1 MPYHRFK
8 IDQTVVPSTPTVPS
22 GRYTILQL
30 VPIADAGP
38 RYRIRRIED
47 GIERLVLEGQIRL
60 PEANMDDSRSGSPMP
75 NCSQTLNRLIQG
87 VEAAA
92 AAATKPDTL
101 DTLITTLNVVIAS
114 NADPYLVSAALIEGL
129 AATVARK
136 MPDAKQGEVSVE
148 VVVRLLRDRLRL
160 HGAI

>member
-8 IDQTVVPSTPTVPS
+8 IDQTVVPSTPTVTS

-30 VPIADAGP
+30 VPIGDAGP
-38 RYRIRRIED
+38 RYRIRRIAD
-47 GIERLVLEGQIRL
+47 GFECLVLEGEIRL
-60 PEANMDDSRSGSPMP
+60 PDANMGDGRSGSPMP
-75 NCSQTLNRLIQG
+75 CSQTLNRLIQG

-92 AAATKPDTL
+92 ATKPDTL
-101 DTLITTLNVVIAS
+101 DTLIATLNVVIAS

-129 AATVARK
+129 AATVAQK
-136 MPDAKQGEVSVE
+136 MPDSKQGEVSVE
-148 VVVRLLRDRLRL
+148 VVRLLRDRLRL